1 MPAQS
6 KYLASA
12 LEEFQSNRKIVRHI
26 LETLPE
32 TDLHATAGAVNSIAI
47 LVQHL
52 RGAHFRRWTN
62 LFSANPPAGEARDFS
77 KDWSDRALSREELLA
92 LHDEGWDLVI
102 RTLNGLSDADLDKPV
117 PLRGKEVALLQ
128 AIIYHWSHYSYHVGQ
143 IVLLAK
149 IATQGKWNV
158 ATAKGNPQT
167 NPQTKAGEKA
177 SDKSVDRKAEPVAA

>member
-26 LETLPE
+26 LETLPDV
-32 TDLHATAGAVNSIAI
+32 DLHASAGAVNSIAI

-52 RGAHFRRWTN
+52 HGAHFRRWTDIFN
-62 LFSANPPAGEARDFS
+62 ANPPAGVPGDFS
-77 KDWSDRALSREELLA
+77 KDWGDRSLSRAELLR

-102 RTLNGLSDADLDKPV
+102 RTLKGLSEADLDKPV
-117 PLRGKEVALLQ
+117 PLRGTELPLLQ

-149 IATQGKWNV
+149 IATQGKW
-158 ATAKGNPQT
+158 T
-167 NPQTKAGEKA
+167 
-177 SDKSVDRKAEPVAA
+177 VAAAKQNAQPQPVKQSSLAFAAP